1 MRISD
6 WSSDVCSSDLTGEL
20 LLTGDHGYVC
30 YLCQPDRLSV
40 RRLEGKVLDLRNLL
54 AQIGWCP
61 YAGPSE
67 LLTHPAACSH
77 LAIDQRCYM
86 LGNRIGLATLQQ
98 RRNAI
103 DLHRQASCRFRP
115 PLGDFHHPQD
125 V

>member
-61 YAGPSE
+61 YAGPYE
-67 LLTHPAACSH
+67 LLTHPHACSH
-77 LAIDQRCYM
+77 LAIDQRCD
-86 LGNRIGLATLQQ
+86 LIGTAIGIETLLTPTAALAPH
-98 RRNAI
+98 RN
-103 DLHRQASCRFRP
+103 LHSPSP
-115 PLGDFHHPQD
+115 P
-125 V
+125 